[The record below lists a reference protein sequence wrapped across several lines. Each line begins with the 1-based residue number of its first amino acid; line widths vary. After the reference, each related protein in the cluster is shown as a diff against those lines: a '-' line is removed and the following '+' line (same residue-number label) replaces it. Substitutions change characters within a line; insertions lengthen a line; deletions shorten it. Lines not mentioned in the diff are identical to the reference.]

1 MCVSTMDKTSK
12 CFYTIF
18 SIEFI
23 PISWTFG
30 FRRTIFHSIHKEQLN
45 KMNYKVNKYKKNENN
60 IKKGR
65 KERNKKKLKPNWHIV
80 YSVLCWVY
88 FRMLN
93 MIHENE
99 QYKKKWNKISVLSKL
114 NQHRKHLSHEKY
126 FICEWKLYN
135 SNDFILL
142 FSSYF

>member
-1 MCVSTMDKTSK
+1 MCVSTMDKTNK

-65 KERNKKKLKPNWHIV
+65 KERNKKKTKAELA
-80 YSVLCWVY
+80 YSILCV
-88 FRMLN
+88 
-93 MIHENE
+93 
-99 QYKKKWNKISVLSKL
+99 VLSL
-114 NQHRKHLSHEKY
+114 FPDVEHDTW
-126 FICEWKLYN
+126 EWA
-135 SNDFILL
+135 I
-142 FSSYF
+142 